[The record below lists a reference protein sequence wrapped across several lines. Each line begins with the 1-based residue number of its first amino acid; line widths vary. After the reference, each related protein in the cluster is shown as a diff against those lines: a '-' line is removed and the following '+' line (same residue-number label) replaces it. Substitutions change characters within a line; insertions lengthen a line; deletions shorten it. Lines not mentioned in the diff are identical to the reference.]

1 MKNHISNT
9 QNKNDINIIELK
21 KLIGEDKLK
30 LLLNYL
36 KEQRT
41 LFIASKVK

>member
-1 MKNHISNT
+1 MEK
-9 QNKNDINIIELK
+9 DINLLELK

-36 KEQRT
+36 IKEAKK
-41 LFIASKVK
+41 IKK